1 MKFSLAAVS
10 AFVAYALAKPAI
22 TNTDFNIQE
31 GVDYTLKWKDAT
43 GPITIT
49 LMTGPD
55 ADHMTPF
62 TTIACKF

>member
-10 AFVAYALAKPAI
+10 AFVAYALAKPAL

-31 GVDYTLKWKDAT
+31 GVDYTLEWKNAT
-43 GPITIT
+43 GPVTLT

-62 TTIACKF
+62 KTIACKF